1 MAIEDIKKTLEQRFS
16 EPLPEFYKRKIVFW
30 NDENSEFI
38 EDINTLELSNAK
50 VLILRKDNNFETKKL
65 LNHDDLTS
73 NYLVYN
79 PLAQNIEE
87 DWLLDMKL
95 YSEEFR
101 ADQISMWMQEMN
113 IEYNPAVFSK
123 MKNYREFLK
132 ASSRRQQLAKFGNQI
147 VDISTLYMAILASIC
162 KVKELNPKQIIR
174 AVMADGN
181 DINNELK
188 ISLLKYNASPIFW
201 TMVSRATGY
210 SSDDIPNIDHLDAHI
225 VLSALS
231 KTIQEK
237 YLIGLEEK
245 YDPNYSGQCYDI
257 IYEWL
262 YSSDRDELVYILNII
277 ENTYNLVERFNK
289 LEISDLI
296 DTEILPCID
305 EIILNKLMQRF
316 INNTSNVEEIISVI
330 EKRRNM
336 IWYEDNKP
344 YYDAII
350 QIAKMQQFYEKHI
363 EGFHHTSSKEIWKT
377 YTEQYYLM
385 DTYYRNFHIAFSN
398 SLTVAKP
405 MLDDNFRLL
414 VDKVEGLYKVAYLD
428 KLAENW
434 TNIIEDDLKNT
445 GKIEGIR
452 QQEDFYQREVASS
465 DNKIYVIIS
474 DALRYEVAVQLADK
488 LKIENK
494 ADVKIDSQQSVFPSK
509 TDLGMAALL
518 PHIRLSLE
526 NLKVLADGQSTEAPN
541 RENILKNANP
551 KSVAVNYDDFIR
563 MKYTDQKDLVKGQE
577 VIYIYHNK
585 IDKTGHND
593 ELNVFKACDETVDDI
608 FNLVKVITGRL
619 SGSNI
624 IVTSDHGFLYTYN
637 PLKPIDKMGR
647 DEFRHMILQQGRRY
661 VITGEDA
668 HIEHMIEVKG
678 FYNKNQ
684 YKAFAPRETIRIKS
698 SGGQNFVHGGISPQ
712 EIVVPVIKY
721 KQLRAG
727 SKAYENNRDKY
738 DAKPVNLT
746 LLSTSRKISN
756 MIFNLSFYQKEA
768 VKDNYIPCTYNI
780 YLVDENNNVISD
792 TQKIVA
798 DRTSTESIDRE
809 YKCTFNLKQQ
819 AYSNNK
825 IYYLVI
831 CDEDG
836 KGVPIRE
843 EMQIDIS
850 MAFFDDFD
858 LFG

>member
-79 PLAQNIEE
+79 PFSQNMEE

-147 VDISTLYMAILASIC
+147 EDISTLYMAILASIC

-305 EIILNKLMQRF
+305 EIILNKLMQKF

-434 TNIIEDDLKNT
+434 TDIIEDDLKNT

-858 LFG
+858 LFD